1 MGCLEARNQFYFGY
15 NRKNIFSMEWE
26 LQYQVIKLLQK
37 YQHKYNIIVK
47 DYPSG
52 YPLGRSLWKSVLRDL
67 DANNIT
73 YIANQFTFSSLLK
86 ISDLNLFPCISTP
99 FFESLYFNADIFF
112 IENEDQIDLNV
123 YKNKLKN
130 ELFYFNNVTEYI
142 NELDKYLDQGIFY
155 KRKKEN
161 SKNYFINMKHFQK
174 RDILLSQALAQISK
188 V

>member
-1 MGCLEARNQFYFGY
+1 LC
-15 NRKNIFSMEWE
+15 
-26 LQYQVIKLLQK
+26 
-37 YQHKYNIIVK
+37 
-47 DYPSG
+47 
-52 YPLGRSLWKSVLRDL
+52 DL

-73 YIANQFTFSSLLK
+73 YISNQFTFSDLLK
-86 ISDLNLFPCISTP
+86 ISDLNIFPWISTP
-99 FFESLYFNADIFF
+99 LFESLYFNADIFF
-112 IENEDQIDLNV
+112 IEDEDQIDLNV